1 MTTDEYG
8 YPFDSSN
15 GDRRM
20 SAASWRKMLGELFT
34 NGIFTTNDFYT
45 QANNSMQV
53 TVNPGNAFIKGAF
66 FPLNEEKVL
75 TIDSSDGTYD
85 RYDAVALEFN
95 SSERRI
101 ALKVIKGSSDGKWPS
116 PKRTDSVYQIY
127 VAVVHIRKGT
137 TALIQDDV
145 SDTRSDSWYCGYVT
159 STGSQE
165 RFEQEL
171 SALKSKVS
179 TQEKSNQ
186 WSDWISCGR
195 NACGI
200 TMKYR
205 YNDYI
210 KFCEIQW
217 DGLITAPIG
226 GNTMGYMWEGFPSDK
241 VPGGN
246 VFVSAPYAGGT
257 LVLRF
262 FPITNDITQG
272 HWTLTSLKDTI
283 SDGYICGTHAY
294 SYAPK

>member
-45 QANNSMQV
+45 QANNSMQI
-53 TVNPGNAFIKGAF
+53 TVNPGNTFIKGAF

-75 TIDSSDGTYD
+75 TIDGSDGTYD
-85 RYDAVALEFN
+85 RYDAIALEFN
-95 SSERRI
+95 SSERKI
-101 ALKVIKGSSDGKWPS
+101 ALKVIKGSADGKWPS

-137 TALIQDDV
+137 TTLIQDDI

-171 SALKSKVS
+171 TDLKSKANA
-179 TQEKSNQ
+179 QEKSNR

-195 NACGI
+195 NGCGI
-200 TMKYR
+200 TLKYR
-205 YNDYI
+205 YNDFA
-210 KFCEIQW
+210 KLCEISW
-217 DGLITAPIG
+217 DGLVNTVIG
-226 GNTMGYMWEGFPSDK
+226 GNTMGFMWTGFPKDK
-241 VPGGN
+241 TPNKN
-246 VFVSAPYAGGT
+246 VFVPALYPGGT
-257 LVLRF
+257 LAIRF
-262 FPITNDITQG
+262 YPRTNDITAG
-272 HWTLTSLKDTI
+272 NWTITSLLGNV
-283 SDGYICGTHAY
+283 SNAYVCGTFIY
-294 SYAPK
+294 SYA